1 MRVLVTGATGFIGH
15 HVVRSLSDAGHHIL
29 GTSRSPMRT
38 SGLAGFD
45 LCAYRMGEPLPGKV
59 TEWMPEAVIH
69 LAWEGIPDFSRQR
82 CMRNVDD
89 QTEFLQSAL
98 ELSSVRR
105 IVAAGSCNEY
115 GAALGR
121 SSGSVEVTPDRDFGR
136 AKTSIHR
143 MLRTGCAE
151 ALVGLTWFRLFYVYG
166 PGQRLESLVPS
177 VLHQLASGDTPV
189 VEQPDATKD
198 FVYVSDVA
206 DAFERAINSTGAHDV
221 IDLGF
226 GQLQLVREVLDAAV
240 AETDLTSRPSGGHP
254 RPPAEGL
261 WANLDA
267 ARDLLGWRPTTS
279 LAEGI
284 RLTRAALS
292 SSPT

>member
-29 GTSRSPMRT
+29 GTSRSPTRT
-38 SGLAGFD
+38 ASLAGLD
-45 LCAYRMGEPLPGKV
+45 LCSYQMGEPLPRKV
-59 TEWMPEAVIH
+59 TEWMPEVVVH
-69 LAWEGIPDFSRQR
+69 LAWEGIPDFSKKR
-82 CMRNVDD
+82 CKRNIEN
-89 QTEFLQSAL
+89 QTGFFRLAMKL
-98 ELSSVRR
+98 PSVRR
-105 IVAAGSCNEY
+105 IVVAGSCREY
-115 GAALGR
+115 GAAVGR
-121 SSGSVEVTPDRDFGR
+121 SSGQLDVSPDGDFGR
-136 AKTSIHR
+136 AKESIHR
-143 MLRTGCAE
+143 MLRTDCAE
-151 ALVGLTWFRLFYVYG
+151 ARVGLTWLRLFYVYG
-166 PGQRLESLVPS
+166 PGQRLESLIPS
-177 VLHQLASGDTPV
+177 VLDQLASGDTPV

>member
-15 HVVRSLSDAGHHIL
+15 HVVRSLLAAGHRVL
-29 GTSRSPMRT
+29 GMSRSPMQARSLT
-38 SGLAGFD
+38 NFD
-45 LCAYRMGEPLPGKV
+45 LCAYQMGEPLLRTV
-59 TEWMPEAVIH
+59 TEWMPEAVVH

-89 QTEFLQSAL
+89 QTEFLRAVL
-98 ELSSVRR
+98 ELPSVSR
-105 IVAAGSCNEY
+105 IVVAGSCHEY
-115 GAALGR
+115 GATPGR
-121 SSGSVEVTPDRDFGR
+121 SSGAVEVTPDSDFGN
-136 AKTSIHR
+136 AKVLIHQT
-143 MLRTGCAE
+143 LRTGCPRAQ
-151 ALVGLTWFRLFYVYG
+151 VGLTWLRLFYVYG

-189 VEQPDATKD
+189 VEQPDDARD

-206 DAFERAINSTGAHDV
+206 EAFERAIHSTRAHDV

-226 GQLQLVREVLDAAV
+226 GQLQLVREVVDAAISG
-240 AETDLTSRPSGGHP
+240 TDVTFRPTGGCP
-254 RPPAEGL
+254 QPPLEGL

-279 LAEGI
+279 LVEGI
-284 RLTRAALS
+284 RLTRVDLGLS
-292 SSPT
+292 SK

>member
-15 HVVRSLSDAGHHIL
+15 HVVSSLSDAGHRIL

-38 SGLAGFD
+38 ASLAGLD
-45 LCAYRMGEPLPGKV
+45 LCAYQMGDPLPRTI

-82 CMRNVDD
+82 CKRNVEN
-89 QTEFLQSAL
+89 QTGFLQSAL
-98 ELSSVRR
+98 ELPSVSR
-105 IVAAGSCNEY
+105 IVMAGSCREY
-115 GAALGR
+115 GAEVGR
-121 SSGSVEVTPDRDFGR
+121 SSGSVEVAPDDDFGR
-136 AKTSIHR
+136 AKVSIHR

-151 ALVGLTWFRLFYVYG
+151 ARVGLTWFRLFYVYG
-166 PGQRLESLVPS
+166 PGQRRESLIPS
-177 VLHQLASGDTPV
+177 VLHQLASGDSPV
-189 VEQPDATKD
+189 VEQPDAAKD
-198 FVYVSDVA
+198 FVFVSDVA
-206 DAFERAINSTGAHDV
+206 DAFERAVRSTSVHDV

-226 GQLQLVREVLDAAV
+226 GRLRRVQEVVDAAV
-240 AETDLTSRPSGGHP
+240 GGSDLPSQPPGGRSRPP
-254 RPPAEGL
+254 EDGL

-267 ARDLLGWRPTTS
+267 ARDVLGWRPTTG

-292 SSPT
+292 SSPA